1 MKTKRTSELQKF
13 QFLGDEHM
21 LAIYDKESISLHA
34 VSTIIKDPE
43 ESKLRR
49 LSKAP
54 VPAVLVRKHVWF
66 EWQPHKNRLYF
77 LTAPTDRIF
86 QSGKS
91 PGESEH
97 LLSCYDL
104 INPKEPKLVFK
115 TPIMFGSSRISRHP
129 VVFLQSSHSPV
140 LWMNGRASPDPMMT
154 IVEMQ
159 NNAVCLCR
167 QEHMEASPVRSNM
180 YKITLYLLHRRAVLS
195 LHISA
200 HRLESSLFKRTYVFF
215 ASLYDMLILYVPRQH
230 LQFIDCGGE
239 HLCEGTLIYTG
250 SHATA
255 SEWITDE
262 TEAFMLVPTHPP
274 DARLYVSVVESHQSS
289 TLTAISIF
297 SSTIYAI
304 FIDKDF
310 FLSSISDESGQYDAE
325 AMHFAIAHLQDDLLS
340 DQVIL
345 NLARQ
350 CPHRLSTDLLREYLI
365 GKPYQNMKST
375 GVPTHLLRLLP
386 LSSSLPF
393 GHPDLRR
400 TNNIKYEPMTL
411 SSNTFF
417 GISLHRTP
425 DALRLIFDHVNNM
438 QRTSQGSDQVAQPKS
453 PSVRS
458 LIRRMSEIFKLEDV
472 AIFQDNIFEEQSAG
486 PLNRQQLAEVLIEH
500 FLAHHPKEARASY
513 WAREYII
520 TQSLTTSRLYKCI
533 MSIQGNEHK
542 GDVED
547 FVLFK
552 VMENML
558 AALEELSC
566 PIPKD
571 FRSKF
576 SKLAAKCLPQNM
588 LLQYMRRGV
597 VDITPNRWAEYRL
610 EDPSFVPIVE
620 DIESFEQLLLHST
633 FNLTEMVECTQHHDQ
648 NCIQL
653 LGLCYDGVSADM
665 FASPSR
671 SMDDPDENITG
682 QQEFRPLS
690 SVLCQSN
697 LGSSLMTDIVVSK
710 YIHVF
715 TTNQRRDLEVEDLE
729 RVPKFLPA

>member
-1 MKTKRTSELQKF
+1 
-13 QFLGDEHM
+13 
-21 LAIYDKESISLHA
+21 
-34 VSTIIKDPE
+34 
-43 ESKLRR
+43 
-49 LSKAP
+49 
-54 VPAVLVRKHVWF
+54 
-66 EWQPHKNRLYF
+66 
-77 LTAPTDRIF
+77 
-86 QSGKS
+86 
-91 PGESEH
+91 
-97 LLSCYDL
+97 
-104 INPKEPKLVFK
+104 
-115 TPIMFGSSRISRHP
+115 
-129 VVFLQSSHSPV
+129 
-140 LWMNGRASPDPMMT
+140 
-154 IVEMQ
+154 
-159 NNAVCLCR
+159 
-167 QEHMEASPVRSNM
+167 
-180 YKITLYLLHRRAVLS
+180 
-195 LHISA
+195 
-200 HRLESSLFKRTYVFF
+200 
-215 ASLYDMLILYVPRQH
+215 
-230 LQFIDCGGE
+230 
-239 HLCEGTLIYTG
+239 
-250 SHATA
+250 
-255 SEWITDE
+255 
-262 TEAFMLVPTHPP
+262 
-274 DARLYVSVVESHQSS
+274 
-289 TLTAISIF
+289 
-297 SSTIYAI
+297 
-304 FIDKDF
+304 
-310 FLSSISDESGQYDAE
+310 
-325 AMHFAIAHLQDDLLS
+325 
-340 DQVIL
+340 
-345 NLARQ
+345 
-350 CPHRLSTDLLREYLI
+350 
-365 GKPYQNMKST
+365 
-375 GVPTHLLRLLP
+375 
-386 LSSSLPF
+386 
-393 GHPDLRR
+393 
-400 TNNIKYEPMTL
+400 
-411 SSNTFF
+411 
-417 GISLHRTP
+417 
-425 DALRLIFDHVNNM
+425 
-438 QRTSQGSDQVAQPKS
+438 
-453 PSVRS
+453 
-458 LIRRMSEIFKLEDV
+458 
-472 AIFQDNIFEEQSAG
+472 
-486 PLNRQQLAEVLIEH
+486 
-500 FLAHHPKEARASY
+500 
-513 WAREYII
+513 
-520 TQSLTTSRLYKCI
+520 